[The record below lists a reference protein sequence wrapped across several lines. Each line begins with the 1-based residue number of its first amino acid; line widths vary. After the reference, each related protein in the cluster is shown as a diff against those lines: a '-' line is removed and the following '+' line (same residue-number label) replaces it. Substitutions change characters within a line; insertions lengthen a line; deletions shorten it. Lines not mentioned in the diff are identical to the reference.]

1 MYGLSNGAIFNDL
14 EQPLTEF
21 LRSRYTLT
29 LNVSETVKHTAIVT
43 TQGEEETAPK
53 LSNDT
58 GQFEWSW
65 VTSNPYFNSI
75 QFISVAG
82 S

>member
-43 TQGEEETAPK
+43 MQGEEETAPK

-58 GQFEWSW
+58 GQFE
-65 VTSNPYFNSI
+65 
-75 QFISVAG
+75 
-82 S
+82 